1 MYRSILHPSDA
12 LALRTRQFLSTQA
25 AAAAGLALPAPH
37 AALRLAW
44 RRLCDTAGLERDVL
58 LYVLASLRLH
68 SPAKM
73 AAHCHAL
80 LAANAAAAAGFA
92 PGLYLGLR
100 SG

>member
-1 MYRSILHPSDA
+1 MRGK
-12 LALRTRQFLSTQA
+12 RQFLSTQA
-25 AAAAGLALPAPH
+25 AAAAGLAPPAPH

-44 RRLCDTAGLERDVL
+44 RRLCDAAGLERD
-58 LYVLASLRLH
+58 VLASLRLH
-68 SPAKM
+68 SPAKV

>member
-1 MYRSILHPSDA
+1 MAPP
-12 LALRTRQFLSTQA
+12 
-25 AAAAGLALPAPH
+25 PAH

-44 RRLCDTAGLERDVL
+44 RRLCEASGLPRDAVT
-58 LYVLASLRLH
+58 LRRVP
-68 SPAKM
+68 SPAKL
-73 AAHCHAL
+73 AAHCHAM

>member
-1 MYRSILHPSDA
+1 MRGK
-12 LALRTRQFLSTQA
+12 RQFLSTQA
-25 AAAAGLALPAPH
+25 AAAAGLAPPAPH

-44 RRLCDTAGLERDVL
+44 RRLCDAAGLERD
-58 LYVLASLRLH
+58 VLASLRLH
-68 SPAKM
+68 SRSPAKV